1 MRFVVASRPPV
12 AAACVRAFL
21 EAALPRDTLG
31 HVRAG
36 GSRCGFGGAWPDAV
50 AVAVTGQPPISTA
63 EQQVCVATQHAIA
76 LRLHALA
83 MQFCQRQQEYLHRQ
97 QPQIFGYDVFGFDPW
112 MNQLKR
118 TCRRVQRWTW
128 MIHGDAAL

>member
-21 EAALPRDTLG
+21 EAALPRDTLD

-36 GSRCGFGGAWPDAV
+36 GSRCGFG
-50 AVAVTGQPPISTA
+50 
-63 EQQVCVATQHAIA
+63 
-76 LRLHALA
+76 
-83 MQFCQRQQEYLHRQ
+83 Q